1 MTRLQGNW
9 LFSLVS
15 GVPQA
20 AFFLWGEEWRGGV
33 SAPEPADQ
41 LEQPN
46 IAPHPYCMSDRELI
60 TWLKLQHL
68 APLPAQTRFTVQ
80 TCELYLPTI
89 QGLPLISEWVPEM
102 ATWQGKETAE
112 PAVEA
117 ATEPAAEPVAESDRS
132 WSLQSWQLQ
141 GISLS
146 IGEAYQWLSH
156 LPLHRSTEEDAWAWM
171 SDSLLYWVHFLR
183 WGMSLMVRGK
193 YLPQLLDQKT
203 AVWTAL
209 LDSATDQAHLQHFVK
224 YLPESCRFYH
234 LPQSDQVP
242 LQTNQAVKG
251 FVIAVLNQVINDVVR
266 SLTPPIAA
274 PNPAL
279 TPWLKPAPP
288 HKTQLSGPIAATL
301 SAQLEQWYGPLQDA
315 ESAFRVAV
323 KLQPP
328 QYGSRDWRLEYGLQA
343 MSDASLWLGATQV
356 WNAPAG
362 RLEAL
367 GLRLEDPHET
377 FLAGLGNAS
386 KLFPIL
392 EASLKTSKPTH
403 AVLDAYQAYDLIR
416 SVRFKLS
423 DYGIGVLL
431 PPGLSE
437 RNEQTKFGLK
447 LSADL
452 PKLQASERLGLQGML
467 NFKWEL
473 AIGKQTIS
481 KAEFDRLVALNM
493 PIVEINGEWVEFK
506 PQDIRAAQAFFEN
519 RKANPTLTLEDVL
532 RLSSGD
538 SKMIE
543 KLTIVDFEASGVL
556 QELIGTL
563 QNNQTPAPIEAPA
576 GFKGQL
582 RPYQSRGAGWLAFL
596 ERWGLGA
603 CLADDMGLGKTV
615 QLLTFLLHLK
625 EKKRLAGPTLLIC
638 PTSVIGNW
646 EREVRKFAP
655 SLKVML
661 HHGTGRSQGEGFAG
675 TAKKVDLV
683 ITSYALAMRD
693 LVTLK
698 SLSWRGLVLDEAQNI
713 KNADTKQTQA
723 ILELTGQFRIALT
736 GTPVENRLAELW
748 SIMEFLN
755 PGYLGSK
762 QFFQRRFAI
771 PIEKYGDTL
780 SLQML
785 RNMVQPFLLR
795 RLKTDRS
802 IIQDLPEKQE
812 MTVFCHLAPAQA
824 TCYQQVVDETLAAID
839 EAEGIQRRGM
849 ILALLTKL
857 KQLCNHPGLLE
868 SQSSNLK
875 SSELDSFVQDSGK
888 LKRLIEMLE
897 VVMAEGDR
905 VLIFTQFAEWGK
917 QLQKILAQALGEE
930 ILFLYGSTPRVK
942 REAMVD
948 RFQQDPRGPKILI
961 LSLKAGGVG
970 LNLTRANHVFHFDR
984 WWNPAVEN
992 QATDRAFRIGQ
1003 TRNVQV
1009 HKFIC
1014 IGTLEEKIH
1023 DMIEGKRA
1031 LAEQVIGAGESWI
1044 TELDTD
1050 QLRQLLV
1057 LDRSAMI
1064 AE

>member
-1 MTRLQGNW
+1 MTRLQGTW
-9 LFSLVS
+9 LFTIVS
-15 GVPQA
+15 GIPQA
-20 AFFLWGEEWRGGV
+20 EFFLWGEEWRGGV
-33 SAPEPADQ
+33 VASDDRA
-41 LEQPN
+41 
-46 IAPHPYCMSDRELI
+46 HPYCMSDRDLT
-60 TWLKLQHL
+60 TWLKQQTL
-68 APLPAQTRFTVQ
+68 APLPAQTRFAAQ
-80 TCELYLPTI
+80 TCELALPTSE
-89 QGLPLISEWVPEM
+89 GLPLISDGG
-102 ATWQGKETAE
+102 ALSGE
-112 PAVEA
+112 PG
-117 ATEPAAEPVAESDRS
+117 RS
-132 WSLQSWQLQ
+132 WQLERWQLQ
-141 GISLS
+141 GVSLS
-146 IGEAYQWLSH
+146 IAEAYQWLSH
-156 LPLHRSTEEDAWAWM
+156 LPLHRSGEDEAWDWI
-171 SDSLLYWVHFLR
+171 SDSLLYWVHVLR
-183 WGMSLMVRGK
+183 WTMSLMVRGK
-193 YLPQLLDQKT
+193 YLPQVVGAT
-203 AVWTAL
+203 AYWTAL
-209 LDSATDQAHLQHFVK
+209 LDSATDQSHLQQFVQN
-224 YLPESCRFYH
+224 LPESCRYYYSSE
-234 LPQSDQVP
+234 LGLEALKTQ
-242 LQTNQAVKG
+242 QAVKS
-251 FVIAVLNQVINDVVR
+251 LVINVLDAVINYGVR

-288 HKTQLSGPIAATL
+288 HKTQITEAVSTGLN
-301 SAQLEQWYGPLQDA
+301 AQLDRWYAPLQNA

-343 MSDASLWLGATQV
+343 VSDTGIWINAAQVWKSGAT
-356 WNAPAG
+356 
-362 RLEAL
+362 RFESS
-367 GLRLEDPHET
+367 GLRLDDPHET

-386 KLFPIL
+386 KLFPII
-392 EASLKTSKPTH
+392 ESSLKTSKPTH
-403 AVLDAYQAYDLIR
+403 SVLDAYQAYELIK
-416 SVRFKLS
+416 STRFKLS
-423 DYGIGVLL
+423 DHGIGVVL
-431 PPGLSE
+431 PPGLSD
-437 RNEQTKFGLK
+437 RNEQTRFGLK

-452 PKLQASERLGLQGML
+452 PKLQDSQRLGLQGML
-467 NFKWEL
+467 NFKWDL

-493 PIVEINGEWVEFK
+493 PIVEINGEWIEFK

-532 RLSSGD
+532 RISSGD
-538 SKMIE
+538 GKVIE
-543 KLTIVDFEASGVL
+543 KLTVVDFEASGVL

-563 QNNQTPAPIEAPA
+563 QNNQTPAPIESPA

-615 QLLTFLLHLK
+615 QLLTLLLHLK
-625 EKKRLAGPTLLIC
+625 EQKRLGGPTLLIC
-638 PTSVIGNW
+638 PTSVMGNW

-661 HHGTGRSQGEGFAG
+661 HHGASRSQGQSFDL
-675 TAKKVDLV
+675 KVRKVDLV

-693 LVTLK
+693 LPSLK
-698 SLSWRGLVLDEAQNI
+698 PFSWRGLVLDEAQNI
-713 KNADTKQTQA
+713 KNAETKQTQA
-723 ILELTGQFRIALT
+723 IMELTGQFRIALT
-736 GTPVENRLAELW
+736 GTPVENRLTELW

-771 PIEKYGDTL
+771 PIEKYGDTM

-785 RNMVQPFLLR
+785 RGMVQPFLLR
-795 RLKTDRS
+795 RLKTDRT

-812 MTVFCHLAPAQA
+812 MTVFCNLAPSQA
-824 TCYQQVVDETLAAID
+824 ALYQTVVDETLATID
-839 EAEGIQRRGM
+839 DADGIQRRGM

-857 KQLCNHPGLLE
+857 KQLCNHPGLIE
-868 SQSSNLK
+868 STKPDFAN
-875 SSELDSFVQDSGK
+875 FVKDSGK

-897 VVMAEGDR
+897 VVMSEGDR

-917 QLQKILAQALGEE
+917 QLQTILAQELNEE
-930 ILFLYGSTPRVK
+930 VLFLYGSTPRIK

-948 RFQQDPRGPKILI
+948 RFQQDPRAPKILI

-1023 DMIEGKRA
+1023 DMIESKRA

>member
-1 MTRLQGNW
+1 MTRLQGTW
-9 LFSLVS
+9 LFTLAS
-15 GVPQA
+15 GIPQA
-20 AFFLWGEEWRGGV
+20 EFFLWGEEWRGGV
-33 SAPEPADQ
+33 VASDDRA
-41 LEQPN
+41 
-46 IAPHPYCMSDRELI
+46 HPYCMNDRDLT
-60 TWLKLQHL
+60 TWLQQQKL
-68 APLPAQTRFTVQ
+68 APLPAQTRFTAR
-80 TCELYLPTI
+80 TCELQLPTS
-89 QGLPLISEWVPEM
+89 QGLPLISEG
-102 ATWQGKETAE
+102 ASLSSE
-112 PAVEA
+112 PGEG
-117 ATEPAAEPVAESDRS
+117 R
-132 WSLQSWQLQ
+132 SWQLQ
-141 GISLS
+141 TWQLQGVSLS
-146 IGEAYQWLSH
+146 IAESYQWLSH
-156 LPLHRSTEEDAWAWM
+156 LPLHRSEDDESWAWM
-171 SDSLLYWVHFLR
+171 SDSLLYWVHVMR
-183 WGMSLMVRGK
+183 WSMSLMVRGK
-193 YLPQLLDQKT
+193 YLPQVIEAGAEGVT
-203 AVWTAL
+203 IAYWSAL
-209 LDSATDQAHLQHFVK
+209 LDSATDQSHLQHFVQN
-224 YLPESCRFYH
+224 LPESCRYYSSPE
-234 LPQSDQVP
+234 LGLEP
-242 LQTNQAVKG
+242 LRSQQAIKG
-251 FVIAVLNQVINDVVR
+251 LVINVLDAVINYSVR
-266 SLTPPIAA
+266 SLTPQIAA
-274 PNPAL
+274 PTPTL

-288 HKTQLSGPIAATL
+288 NKTQITEAIAGIL
-301 SAQLEQWYGPLQDA
+301 NPQLACWYAPLQNA

-343 MSDASLWLGATQV
+343 VSEPGIWISAAQV
-356 WNAPAG
+356 WKSAAT
-362 RLEAL
+362 RLESS
-367 GLRLEDPHET
+367 GLRLDDPHET

-386 KLFPIL
+386 KLFPII
-392 EASLKTSKPTH
+392 ESSLKTSKPTH
-403 AVLDAYQAYDLIR
+403 SVLDAYQAYELIK
-416 SVRFKLS
+416 STRFKLS
-423 DYGIGVLL
+423 DNGIGVVL
-431 PPGLSE
+431 PPGLSD

-452 PKLQASERLGLQGML
+452 PKLQDGSHLGLQGML
-467 NFKWEL
+467 NFKWDL

-481 KAEFDRLVALNM
+481 KTEFDRLVALNM
-493 PIVEINGEWVEFK
+493 PIVEINGEWIELK

-532 RLSSGD
+532 RISSGD
-538 SKMIE
+538 GKIIE
-543 KLTIVDFEASGVL
+543 KLTVVDFEASGVL

-563 QNNQTPAPIEAPA
+563 QNNQTPAPIESPA

-615 QLLTFLLHLK
+615 QLLTLLLHLK
-625 EKKRLAGPTLLIC
+625 EQKRLGGPTLLIC
-638 PTSVIGNW
+638 PTSVMGNW

-661 HHGTGRSQGEGFAG
+661 HHGANRSQGQSFDI
-675 TAKKVDLV
+675 KVRKVDLV

-693 LVTLK
+693 LPSLK
-698 SLSWRGLVLDEAQNI
+698 PFSWRGLVLDEAQNI
-713 KNADTKQTQA
+713 KNADAKQTQA
-723 ILELTGQFRIALT
+723 IMELTGQFRIALT
-736 GTPVENRLAELW
+736 GTPVENRLTELW

-771 PIEKYGDTL
+771 PIEKYGDTM

-785 RNMVQPFLLR
+785 RGMVQPFLLR
-795 RLKTDRS
+795 RLKTDRT

-812 MTVFCHLAPAQA
+812 MTVFCNLAPAQA
-824 TCYQQVVDETLAAID
+824 ALYQTVVDETLATID
-839 EAEGIQRRGM
+839 DADGIQRRGM

-857 KQLCNHPGLLE
+857 KQLCNHPGLIE
-868 SQSSNLK
+868 STKPDLSNL
-875 SSELDSFVQDSGK
+875 VQDSGK

-897 VVMAEGDR
+897 VVMDEGDR

-917 QLQKILAQALGEE
+917 QLQKILAQELNEE
-930 ILFLYGSTPRVK
+930 VLFLYGSTPRIK

-948 RFQQDPRGPKILI
+948 RFQQDPRAPKILI

-1023 DMIEGKRA
+1023 DMIESKRA